1 MPSRHFFVYR
11 VHRDD
16 GVCELTNYIMQKG
29 ITIRELTKTSH
40 TESKFNSF
48 KLIVSKD
55 DADKVND
62 SQFWPQ
68 GIYIRRWHEEKQNS
82 MPEGKRIL
90 SGVEEKTD
98 SL

>member
-1 MPSRHFFVYR
+1 
-11 VHRDD
+11 
-16 GVCELTNYIMQKG
+16 MQKG